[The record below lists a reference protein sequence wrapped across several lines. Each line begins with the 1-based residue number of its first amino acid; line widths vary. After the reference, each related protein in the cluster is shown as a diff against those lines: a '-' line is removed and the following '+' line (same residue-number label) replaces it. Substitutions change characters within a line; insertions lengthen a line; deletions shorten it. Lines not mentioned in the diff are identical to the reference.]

1 MEKGVKMGNII
12 WQSKI
17 TKGMVSELS
26 DKEIEILI
34 QELDDMVVRT
44 CQDFGIEG

>member
-1 MEKGVKMGNII
+1 MGKII
-12 WQSKI
+12 WQSKV
-17 TKGMVSELS
+17 TKDMVSELS

-34 QELDDMVVRT
+34 QELDDMVART